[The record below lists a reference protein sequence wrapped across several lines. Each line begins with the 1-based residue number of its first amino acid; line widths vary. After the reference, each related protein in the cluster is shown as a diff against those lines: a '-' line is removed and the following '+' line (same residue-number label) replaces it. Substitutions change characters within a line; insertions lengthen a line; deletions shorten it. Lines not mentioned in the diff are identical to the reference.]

1 MKVITEKCREWEIEK
16 LKEVGFDPE
25 IYFKP
30 IEFPKPQSDII
41 VEHEEEI
48 SPVIISYPQPY
59 IIGAPK
65 GI

>member
-30 IEFPKPQSDII
+30 IEFPKP
-41 VEHEEEI
+41 
-48 SPVIISYPQPY
+48 
-59 IIGAPK
+59 
-65 GI
+65 